1 MVVLLLLWCCFAI
14 VLLSIITLLVVL
26 ATQVSILF
34 SCLNS
39 FEVCLSEVTDVS
51 IS

>member
-14 VLLSIITLLVVL
+14 VLLSIITLLVVF

-39 FEVCLSEVTDVS
+39 FEVLLSE
-51 IS
+51 

>member
-14 VLLSIITLLVVL
+14 DLLAIITLLVILV
-26 ATQVSILF
+26 TQVSILF

-39 FEVCLSEVTDVS
+39 FEVFVV
-51 IS
+51 